1 MQIDLKMKLNFLL
14 LNFILIFIF
23 EKCEPETIHPAP
35 FFKALAKNLFPSLF
49 LPLIATNKLSF
60 FIVLVSIEIP

>member
-1 MQIDLKMKLNFLL
+1 MR
-14 LNFILIFIF
+14 
-23 EKCEPETIHPAP
+23 PETIHPAP
-35 FFKALAKNLFPSLF
+35 FFKALATNLFPSLF